1 LSVLS
6 NARQKLDPLDLEIV
20 ERVYEVGCAY
30 FAARDLCEDATKH
43 AEKEATLR
51 KTVFAIAG
59 TGQLDFDTLC
69 DSVIAQIEKIRTMA
83 KAAVASA

>member
-1 LSVLS
+1 ML
-6 NARQKLDPLDLEIV
+6 NARQKFDPLDLEIV

-30 FAARDLCEDATKH
+30 LAARDPYEDVTKH
-43 AEKEATLR
+43 AEEEATLR
-51 KTVFAIAG
+51 KTVFVIAG

-83 KAAVASA
+83 RAAVASA

>member
-1 LSVLS
+1 MPRSLIPLIWKLLSACTRWVNPIS
-6 NARQKLDPLDLEIV
+6 RRAIY
-20 ERVYEVGCAY
+20 YEN
-30 FAARDLCEDATKH
+30 ATKH

-59 TGQLDFDTLC
+59 TGQLDFDTFC
-69 DSVIAQIEKIRTMA
+69 DNVIAQIEKIRTMA

>member
-1 LSVLS
+1 MPNV
-6 NARQKLDPLDLEIV
+6 RQKFDPLDLEIV

-30 FAARDLCEDATKH
+30 LAAQDLYEDVKRH
-43 AEKEATLR
+43 AEEVATLR

-83 KAAVASA
+83 RPAVVSA